1 MNAELLALADKRAA
15 LSADLEKVQTELD
28 QADLRIKELE
38 SRLAAQSPEPVACIR
53 LRPYEIQSG
62 LDRVRWAEGLI
73 RQLPDNH
80 DGRNAWLAN
89 YAGDKHD
96 ADKIRFTAQ
105 ADYEQRIRS
114 ALVSAPMSASDG
126 ALRKALE
133 PFAKDADN
141 WADTVPD
148 DHRSLC
154 TEPGSQY
161 PHPGSETIFTVGDL
175 RRAKA
180 VLAAASEATKSDGG
194 LTPNATTIAAIE
206 ELERGGGEVGTGYGE
221 FTPVT
226 VRGSTSDPSSTRTDE
241 VTA

>member
-96 ADKIRFTAQ
+96 ADKIRFCVDRDTAN
-105 ADYEQRIRS
+105 
-114 ALVSAPMSASDG
+114 G
-126 ALRKALE
+126 ANKDNTFFYLAVCNRE
-133 PFAKDADN
+133 TFAKA
-141 WADTVPD
+141 
-148 DHRSLC
+148 
-154 TEPGSQY
+154 
-161 PHPGSETIFTVGDL
+161 F
-175 RRAKA
+175 
-180 VLAAASEATKSDGG
+180 AASNTGG
-194 LTPNATTIAAIE
+194 HH
-206 ELERGGGEVGTGYGE
+206 G
-221 FTPVT
+221 
-226 VRGSTSDPSSTRTDE
+226 
-241 VTA
+241 

>member
-114 ALVSAPMSASDG
+114 ALVNAPMSASDG
-126 ALRKALE
+126 ALREALE
-133 PFAKDADN
+133 QIRTVCIDN
-141 WADTVPD
+141 AGDTVR
-148 DHRSLC
+148 H
-154 TEPGSQY
+154 
-161 PHPGSETIFTVGDL
+161 DL
-175 RRAKA
+175 ALKFIGKIASRVARR
-180 VLAAASEATKSDGG
+180 
-194 LTPNATTIAAIE
+194 
-206 ELERGGGEVGTGYGE
+206 ERG
-221 FTPVT
+221 
-226 VRGSTSDPSSTRTDE
+226 DE
-241 VTA
+241 I

>member
-114 ALVSAPMSASDG
+114 ALVNAPMSASDG
-126 ALRKALE
+126 ALREALE
-133 PFAKDADN
+133 QIRTVCIDN
-141 WADTVPD
+141 AGDTVR
-148 DHRSLC
+148 H
-154 TEPGSQY
+154 
-161 PHPGSETIFTVGDL
+161 DL
-175 RRAKA
+175 ALKFIGKIASR
-180 VLAAASEATKSDGG
+180 VLAASEATKSDGG

>member
-114 ALVSAPMSASDG
+114 ALVSAPPQSASDG
-126 ALRKALE
+126 ALRESDQAGWLIEKDDPPVYHVVTDDHDAHWTADASKALR
-133 PFAKDADN
+133 FARREDAQ
-141 WADTVPD
+141 AYS
-148 DHRSLC
+148 DHIGWTSTPVRVV
-154 TEPGSQY
+154 EHMWP
-161 PHPGSETIFTVGDL
+161 
-175 RRAKA
+175 
-180 VLAAASEATKSDGG
+180 ASEATKSDGG
-194 LTPNATTIAAIE
+194 PAHD
-206 ELERGGGEVGTGYGE
+206 RKH
-221 FTPVT
+221 
-226 VRGSTSDPSSTRTDE
+226 
-241 VTA
+241 